1 MVLIFILKY
10 LSDFH
15 CKTGRAVNVCY
26 WSQQTLSS
34 KVTKIEKSPYL
45 AGWPAAWSLEGIM
58 LPAHTVCWHVIPLDP
73 KSTWPIYIWEGETR
87 YRLAL
92 PHLATLDSRAGTKR
106 GASAQR
112 AADQASQCGATPGC
126 IFEAGNSFTTQS
138 NLNRCG
144 VKMQITRLFWCW
156 CYRESQ

>member
-15 CKTGRAVNVCY
+15 CKTGRAVNVCW
-26 WSQQTLSS
+26 WSQHTLSS

-73 KSTWPIYIWEGETR
+73 KSTWPIYIYGKGKPGIDWRSPTWLRWTPVLGPNAERARRGPQTR
-87 YRLAL
+87 LVNVVQPRGAYLRQEINL
-92 PHLATLDSRAGTKR
+92 PHKVILTAMLWK
-106 GASAQR
+106 
-112 AADQASQCGATPGC
+112 C
-126 IFEAGNSFTTQS
+126 
-138 NLNRCG
+138 
-144 VKMQITRLFWCW
+144 K
-156 CYRESQ
+156 